1 MNPSSKITPPGYD
14 QLMGYTRRHF
24 LGTGGLGL
32 GAMALSQ
39 LMGGGKAQAMAGG
52 VLGAPH
58 RFAKVKRVIYLFQ
71 AGGPSHL
78 ETFDFKPKL
87 REGHGKALPKEVIG
101 NQRLS
106 TMSGNQSLLPMAGSF
121 ADFSKHG
128 KAGIEICNTL
138 PYTQKIADEIC
149 VLRAMHTEAINHD
162 PAITFFCTG
171 NQIPGRPSMGSWASY
186 GLGSLNDNLPAFI
199 VLVSKNAQRDQ
210 PLYSRLWGSG
220 FLPSEHQGVQ
230 FRAGKEPVLFLTNPE
245 GVSPHVR
252 RGMLDA
258 LGKLNRDQATRE
270 LDPEIDAR
278 IAQAEMAFRMQTSV
292 PDAADFSDETE
303 ETFNLYGPDSKTPG
317 SYAANCLL
325 ARRLIERDVRF
336 VQLFH
341 QGWDQHG
348 DVVGGISRQCKQ
360 TDQASA
366 ALVIDLKRRGLL
378 EDTLV
383 VWGGEFGRTAYSQ
396 GKMSG
401 NNYGRDHHP
410 RCFSIW
416 LAGAGVK
423 AGMVH
428 GTTDDYGYNILDGG
442 VHVHDLHA
450 TMLHL
455 MGIEHEK
462 LVYKFQ
468 GRYFRLT
475 DVAGHLVKPILA

>member
-1 MNPSSKITPPGYD
+1 MNTYD
-14 QLMGYTRRHF
+14 DLMRSTRRHF
-24 LGTGGLGL
+24 LSRAGLGL
-32 GAMALSQ
+32 GAMA
-39 LMGGGKAQAMAGG
+39 MAKLTNATTSG
-52 VLGAPH
+52 VLGSPHVAPK
-58 RFAKVKRVIYLFQ
+58 AKRVIYLFQ

-78 ETFDFKPKL
+78 ETFDFKPVL
-87 REGHGKALPKEVIG
+87 RAGHGKALPKEVIG

-121 ADFSKHG
+121 ANFSKHG
-128 KAGIEICNTL
+128 ACGMEISDLL
-138 PYTQKIADEIC
+138 PHTQKIADDIA
-149 VLRAMHTEAINHD
+149 LIRTMHTEAINHD
-162 PAITFFCTG
+162 PAITFFCSG
-171 NQIPGRPSMGSWASY
+171 NQVPGRPSMGAWASY

-199 VLVSKNAQRDQ
+199 VLVSKNASRDQ
-210 PLYSRLWGSG
+210 PLYSRLWGAG

-230 FRAGKEPVLFLTNPE
+230 FRAGKEPVLYLTNPE

-252 RGMLDA
+252 REMLDA
-258 LGKLNRDQATRE
+258 LGKLNGYQAE
-270 LDPEIDAR
+270 QQLDPEIEAR
-278 IAQAEMAFRMQTSV
+278 VAQAEMAFRMQTSV
-292 PDAADFSDETE
+292 PDATDLSGESE
-303 ETFNLYGPDSKTPG
+303 ETFKLYGPDSKTPG
-317 SYAANCLL
+317 TYAANCLL

-336 VQLFH
+336 IQLFH

-348 DVVGGISRQCKQ
+348 DVVGGITRQCQQ

-383 VWGGEFGRTAYSQ
+383 VWGGEFGRTAYCQ

-416 LAGAGVK
+416 LAGGGVK
-423 AGMVH
+423 PGTVH
-428 GTTDDYGYNILDGG
+428 GITDDYGYNILDGG
-442 VHVHDLHA
+442 VHVHNLHA

-455 MGIEHEK
+455 LGVDHEK
-462 LVYKFQ
+462 LLYKFQ

-475 DVAGHLVKPILA
+475 DVAGKLVKPLLA

>member
-1 MNPSSKITPPGYD
+1 MSPLPRYD
-14 QLMGYTRRHF
+14 SLMHYTRRHF
-24 LGTGGLGL
+24 MGTGGLGL
-32 GAMALSQ
+32 GAMALAHLTGRSQ
-39 LMGGGKAQAMAGG
+39 AGG
-52 VLGAPH
+52 VLESPH
-58 RFAKVKRVIYLFQ
+58 HLSKVKRIIYLFQ
-71 AGGPSHL
+71 AGGPSHF
-78 ETFDFKPKL
+78 ETFDHKPLL
-87 REGHGKALPKEVIG
+87 RERHGQALPKEVIG

-106 TMSGNQSLLPMAGSF
+106 TMSGNQSILPMAGSF
-121 ADFSKHG
+121 TGFKKYG
-128 KAGIEICNTL
+128 KNGTEVSDIL
-138 PYTQKIADEIC
+138 PYTAKIADEIC
-149 VLRAMHTEAINHD
+149 VIRSMHTEAINHD

-171 NQIPGRPSMGSWASY
+171 SQIPGRPSMGAWASY

-199 VLVSKNAQRDQ
+199 VLVSRNAQRDQ
-210 PLYSRLWGSG
+210 PLYTRLWSSG

-230 FRAGKEPVLFLTNPE
+230 FRSGKEPVLYLTNPE

-252 RGMLDA
+252 RHMLDA
-258 LGKLNRDQATRE
+258 LARLNHDQAAAE
-270 LDPEIDAR
+270 LDPEVTAR

-292 PDAADFSDETE
+292 PEVTDLSGESKETLE
-303 ETFNLYGPDSKTPG
+303 LYGPDVHVPG

-325 ARRLIERDVRF
+325 ARRLVERDVRF

-348 DVVGGISRQCKQ
+348 DCPAGISRQCQQ

-396 GKMSG
+396 GKLTAD
-401 NNYGRDHHP
+401 NYGRDHHP

-416 LAGAGVK
+416 LAGAGIK
-423 AGMVH
+423 GGITH
-428 GTTDDYGYNILDGG
+428 GLTDEFGYNILDGA

-455 MGIEHEK
+455 MGVDHEK

-475 DVAGHLVKPILA
+475 DIAGHLVKPILA

>member
-1 MNPSSKITPPGYD
+1 MSLPTYD
-14 QLMGYTRRHF
+14 DLLRPTRRHF
-24 LGTGGLGL
+24 LGKTGLGL
-32 GAMALSQ
+32 GAMAMSKL
-39 LMGGGKAQAMAGG
+39 LAANPG

-58 RFAKVKRVIYLFQ
+58 LAPKAKRVIYLFQ

-78 ETFDFKPKL
+78 ETFDNKPVL
-87 REGHGKALPKEVIG
+87 RAGHGKALPKEVIG

-106 TMSGNQSLLPMAGSF
+106 TMSGNQSSLPMAGSF
-121 ADFSKHG
+121 ANFTKSG
-128 KAGIEICNTL
+128 RCGTEISDTL
-138 PYTQKIADEIC
+138 PFTQKIADELCLI
-149 VLRAMHTEAINHD
+149 RTMHTEAINHD
-162 PAITFFCTG
+162 PAITFFCCG

-186 GLGSLNDNLPAFI
+186 GLGSLNDNLPSFI
-199 VLVSKNAQRDQ
+199 VLVSKNASRDQ
-210 PLYSRLWGSG
+210 PLYSRLWGAG

-230 FRAGKEPVLFLTNPE
+230 FRAGKDPVLYLTNPE

-252 RGMLDA
+252 RDMLDA
-258 LGKLNRDQATRE
+258 LGQLNTYQAQQQ

-292 PDAADFSDETE
+292 PDATDLSGESDETFE
-303 ETFNLYGPDSKTPG
+303 LYGPDSRTPG

-348 DVVGGISRQCKQ
+348 DVVGGITRQCKQ

-378 EDTLV
+378 DDTLV
-383 VWGGEFGRTAYSQ
+383 VWGGEFGRTAYCQ
-396 GKMSG
+396 GKISPD
-401 NNYGRDHHP
+401 NYGRDHHP
-410 RCFSIW
+410 RCFSLW
-416 LAGAGVK
+416 LAGGGVK
-423 AGMVH
+423 AGHAH
-428 GTTDDYGYNILDGG
+428 GLTDDYGYNILEGA

-462 LVYKFQ
+462 LVYKTQ

-475 DVAGHLVKPILA
+475 DVAGHLIKPILA